1 MVFNYRSSS
10 SYSSK
15 FFVAFHGCCY
25 FFDHNHVHSLQNF
38 VKSRKLTIFSFTFT
52 YVSGDCRKLS
62 FPPYLF
68 FANKRLVNYVI
79 KTEQVPDMDTCEML
93 CFNEHN
99 CVSCNFENN
108 VRSDDETQQCELN
121 NSTQQEHEEDF
132 LDTVGF
138 FYHGTDVMPN
148 NYSFYG
154 SLF

>member
-1 MVFNYRSSS
+1 MQERILCELLWCSTIDLLRRTPQSSLLP
-10 SYSSK
+10 
-15 FFVAFHGCCY
+15 FTVAVI

-38 VKSRKLTIFSFTFT
+38 VKSRNLTIYSFTFT

-108 VRSDDETQQCELN
+108 VRSDDGTHQCELN
-121 NSTQQEHEEDF
+121 N
-132 LDTVGF
+132 
-138 FYHGTDVMPN
+138 
-148 NYSFYG
+148 
-154 SLF
+154 